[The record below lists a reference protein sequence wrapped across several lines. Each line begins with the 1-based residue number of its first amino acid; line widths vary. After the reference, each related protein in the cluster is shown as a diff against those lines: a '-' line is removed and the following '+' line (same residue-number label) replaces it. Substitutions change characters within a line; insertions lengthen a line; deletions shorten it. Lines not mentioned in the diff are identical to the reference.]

1 MSNER
6 RIVPQLVEQYNDLI
20 EQNLVQNYFTNDLT
34 VNQNNDYFLLNNQII
49 NESNDDSI
57 SDNNKTLLTDSQ
69 LILNEELVINEEN
82 ICKEEVDQNNR
93 LIGYEDN
100 VIQTNDVLGLKL
112 IFIFIKFFFFFFLN

>member
-112 IFIFIKFFFFFFLN
+112 IIIFIKFFFF

>member
-100 VIQTNDVLGLKL
+100 VIQTNDVLCLKL